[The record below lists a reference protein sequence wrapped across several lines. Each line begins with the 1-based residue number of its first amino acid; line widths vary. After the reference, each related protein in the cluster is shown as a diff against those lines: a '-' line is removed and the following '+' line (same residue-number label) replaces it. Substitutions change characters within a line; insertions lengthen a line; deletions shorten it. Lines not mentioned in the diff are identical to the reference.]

1 MVPNQFLRHF
11 SFPFYGSLPLNYDLL
26 PSFGQ
31 KRRSGLEAVRNAIG
45 HSLRVRKSQQS
56 MRDNSFSHALRVR
69 RGRQWDAMGHTLRF
83 ERLKQWYPTFCV
95 IEPLGSDLKFL
106 SRQITQALNDIG
118 RLFFCKPVRIIIFF

>member
-1 MVPNQFLRHF
+1 MSLFENQFFPHS

-83 ERLKQWYPTFCV
+83 GGLKFR
-95 IEPLGSDLKFL
+95 GLKFL
-106 SRQITQALNDIG
+106 GLKFVG
-118 RLFFCKPVRIIIFF
+118 LKFVGLKFVGLKFG